1 MKTVLKLLAAALFA
15 VLLAWGVRYIYAE
28 TAAIQVDGTSPTT
41 LFEAALLDAR
51 EMFVEKADA
60 IQLLTAALVEEGTL
74 SIQRSAEGEPLLVE
88 DGVAV
93 GPYTPATEEA
103 EISLQAV
110 FGDYACGGALL
121 HITVTP
127 DAVIFYTYYHDGG
140 VAGFLYEKNLG
151 ETAYYKEYFELV
163 ENWKLFYEIGQE

>member
-1 MKTVLKLLAAALFA
+1 MKTVLKLLAATIFA

-74 SIQRSAEGEPLLVE
+74 SIQRSAEGEPLLVDPCSYLSRDVLCPCRE
-88 DGVAV
+88 
-93 GPYTPATEEA
+93 
-103 EISLQAV
+103 
-110 FGDYACGGALL
+110 
-121 HITVTP
+121 
-127 DAVIFYTYYHDGG
+127 
-140 VAGFLYEKNLG
+140 
-151 ETAYYKEYFELV
+151 
-163 ENWKLFYEIGQE
+163 